1 MLQQDTCAY
10 LIGTHWSLIDI
21 CVIGYLGCQDIKDK
35 ENKIIHNYH
44 LGCLKMLSNI
54 FNSEAGKHAIRHGSK
69 SSQLIEFCTRSMTS
83 VNQRTVLHAALLLF
97 NHVMFYPSESKKDL
111 NQDL

>member
-1 MLQQDTCAY
+1 MLQADTCAY
-10 LIGTHWSLIDI
+10 LIGRHWDLIDV

-54 FNSEAGKHAIRHGSK
+54 FNTDAGKHAIRDKSK
-69 SSQLIEFCTRSMTS
+69 STQLIEFCTRSMTS
-83 VNQRTVLHAALLLF
+83 VAPRTVLHAALLLF
-97 NHVMFYPSESKKDL
+97 NHIMFYPNENKNDL
-111 NQDL
+111 N